1 LAGTDVFIGGTK
13 CGRVQNGTQNG
24 KWYTVTCSTSIRGD
38 KIELKT
44 TRNDY
49 LSISGIEVTT
59 GEDAGDDEGSSGTS
73 SKISLENASMNKPY
87 SGSSYKAE
95 WALEG
100 GKRTAI
106 TANGVGNWWK
116 ASFVGGARRVERV
129 RVKNRHDCCGERLTG
144 TKITIDG

>member
-1 LAGTDVFIGGTK
+1 
-13 CGRVQNGTQNG
+13 
-24 KWYTVTCSTSIRGD
+24 
-38 KIELKT
+38 
-44 TRNDY
+44 
-49 LSISGIEVTT
+49 
-59 GEDAGDDEGSSGTS
+59 
-73 SKISLENASMNKPY
+73 MNKPY

-116 ASFVGGARRVERV
+116 ASFVGGPRRVERV

-144 TKITIDG
+144 TKITIDGEFCGTIPATGNGQWAEVKCARPLLGKEI